1 MSFYTVIDIV
11 GLQVI
16 HIAYLV
22 WHQCTVDIFL
32 IDWERSRGVLLTTN
46 QNPESIATPTTVTA
60 PVSIWRTY
68 FVANEWN
75 EIQSLRKL
83 NPTLLLLLVLLFLN
97 VSCMSCWIRLTPML
111 SSRFGYG
118 SRKCRRSYP

>member
-1 MSFYTVIDIV
+1 M
-11 GLQVI
+11 
-16 HIAYLV
+16 V

-32 IDWERSRGVLLTTN
+32 IDWERSRGMLLTTN
-46 QNPESIATPTTVTA
+46 QNPESIATPTTATA

-75 EIQSLRKL
+75 EIQSRRKL

-97 VSCMSCWIRLTPML
+97 VSCMGYVSLPRSVPVFGLGPEVYAL
-111 SSRFGYG
+111 SSLVSTPQCLFCFVAKSLGMWM
-118 SRKCRRSYP
+118 

>member
-1 MSFYTVIDIV
+1 M
-11 GLQVI
+11 
-16 HIAYLV
+16 
-22 WHQCTVDIFL
+22 
-32 IDWERSRGVLLTTN
+32 LLTSN

-97 VSCMSCWIRLTPML
+97 VSNTIYGT
-111 SSRFGYG
+111 GYVSLPCLVPDLG
-118 SRKCRRSYP
+118 MGPESVHKLCV